1 LSWCGRVVRRGAEPP
16 VQTPEVI
23 VSGQLALAMSEQRV
37 VAAAVWE
44 TLPAE
49 RQREVT
55 VMLARLL
62 ARLLEAER
70 GE

>member
-1 LSWCGRVVRRGAEPP
+1 M
-16 VQTPEVI
+16 
-23 VSGQLALAMSEQRV
+23 SGQLGLLSGGSL

-44 TLPAE
+44 TLPPE
-49 RQREVT
+49 RQQHVT
-55 VMLARLL
+55 VMLAGLL